1 MAYQHGVYVSE
12 QATSIVPAVNTTAG
26 LPVVFGTAPIHLAT
40 DPAAANKPVLCYTYA
55 EAVQQLGYSTDWAS
69 YTLCEVIYSQFALY
83 GYSPVVF
90 VNVLDPGKHIEAV
103 ENEELTVASGVAT
116 VSAPVLLDGLKVMTE
131 ADGDALT
138 LGTDYTAAYDD
149 DEVLNI
155 SVVNGGA
162 LDGVTTIYISYN
174 KLDPTAVDAD
184 DIIGGVDSTT
194 AANKGLECLD
204 DVFTSF
210 GLVPGIVLA
219 PGWSDKP
226 SVCAVMQSKASN
238 INSHFKAVVLADVP
252 TDEVVK
258 YTDVPTWKDDNGYNG
273 EDLAVCWPMA
283 VMDDKHYHLS
293 THLLGALSSVDAA
306 NGDVPFES
314 PSNKTAS
321 VNGLCLADGTEVTL
335 GLDQANYLNGQGII
349 TALNFM
355 GGWKIWGNRTGCYPD
370 NTDVKDSFL
379 CVRRMFN
386 WHASTFI
393 QTYWAKVDKPVNKRL
408 IQTIIDSENI
418 RLNGLVADG
427 ALLGGRVEFIESEN
441 DTTNLLDGIIKFH
454 TYLTPPVPAR
464 VIENVIEY
472 DPSYFSELFS

>member
-12 QATSIVPAVNTTAG
+12 TATSIVPAVNTTAG
-26 LPVVFGTAPIHLAT
+26 LPVVFGTAPLHLAS

-55 EAVQQLGYSTDWAS
+55 EAVEQLGYSKDWES

-90 VNVLDPGKHIEAV
+90 VNVLDPDTHKESV
-103 ENEELTVASGVAT
+103 ENEELTVTSGVAT
-116 VSAPVLLDGLKVMTE
+116 IDAPVVLSTLKVMSA

-138 LGTDYTAAYDD
+138 ADTDYTAAYDD

-155 SVVNGGA
+155 TVLDDGA
-162 LDGVTTIYISYN
+162 LADASTIYVTYD
-174 KLDPTAVDAD
+174 KLDPAAVTTD
-184 DIIGGVDSTT
+184 DIIGGVDSET
-194 AANKGLECLD
+194 AANLGLETLD
-204 DVFTSF
+204 DVFTNF

-226 SVCAVMQSKASN
+226 AVCAVMQTKASS

-252 TDEVVK
+252 TDEVTK
-258 YTDVPTWKDDNGYNG
+258 YTDVSAWKSDNGYTG

-283 VMDDKHYHLS
+283 TMDGDKYHLS

-306 NGDVPFES
+306 NDDIPFES
-314 PSNKTAS
+314 PSNKTAN
-321 VNGLCLADGTEVTL
+321 VDGLCLADGAEISL
-335 GLDQANYLNGQGII
+335 GLDQANYLNGQGVI
-349 TALNFM
+349 TAINFM

-393 QTYWAKVDKPVNKRL
+393 QTYWAKVDKPINKRL
-408 IQTIIDSENI
+408 IQTVIDSENI
-418 RLNGLVADG
+418 RLNGLVAQG
-427 ALLGGRVEFIESEN
+427 ALLGGRVEFLESEN
-441 DTTNLLDGIIKFH
+441 STTNLLDGIITFH

-464 VIENVIEY
+464 VIENTIEY